1 MRVHPQARMDVL
13 CPAAPWQNTT
23 TSYERAVDLAYS
35 LSEEFQCDVDL
46 RFNATG
52 TWLMTISN
60 Y

>member
-1 MRVHPQARMDVL
+1 MRVHPQTRMDVL